1 MTEDAVDGGE
11 SRAYTVR
18 LELADRPGELLRAL
32 EPIAD
37 HGGNLLGIVHER
49 GSLTPRGR
57 VPVEVDLE
65 AQPERFDRIVAA
77 LRDAGV
83 TVTRAGEERYGE
95 SLVVLLVG
103 DLVETDLS
111 ESLTRIQSVSGV
123 DVTGVA
129 LDAPEGTDDQ
139 SSARLHLATR
149 AGETEAALSAVRE
162 LAAEKGLQLVE
173 PVPGGER

>member
-1 MTEDAVDGGE
+1 MSEPSADGGE
-11 SRAYTVR
+11 ARAYTVR
-18 LELADRPGELLRAL
+18 LELDDRPGELLEAL

-57 VPVEVDLE
+57 VPVEVDV
-65 AQPERFDRIVAA
+65 ACQPGQFDRIVAA

-95 SLVVLLVG
+95 SLVVLLIG

-111 ESLTRIQSVSGV
+111 DTLTTVQAVDGV
-123 DVTGVA
+123 DVTGMT
-129 LDAPEGTDDQ
+129 LEAPEGTAEQ
-139 SSARLHLATR
+139 SSARLHLATL
-149 AGETEAALSAVRE
+149 AGDVAAALGAVQSV
-162 LAAEKGLQLVE
+162 AEEKDLQVVE
-173 PVPGGER
+173 PVTEVEG